1 MIILQSN
8 RLYVRRYTF
17 DDIDMFYALNGDP
30 ELMQHI
36 RPIMNYEQSKRFL
49 EENIQFYET
58 NPTSG
63 RWALVNKSDHHVV
76 GSLSL
81 LPLANTGDLHIGYV
95 LLKPYWGMGLAAEI
109 VRAGIEYAFH
119 ELQLKTLTAV
129 TYAENEASQK
139 VLLKNG
145 FSFERAFSE
154 EGKESRIYRL
164 NRQGSYLN
172 PVS

>member
-1 MIILQSN
+1 VNILQSN

-17 DDIDMFYALNGDP
+17 DDADMFYALNGDP

-36 RPIMNYEQSKRFL
+36 RPIMNYEQSTRFL

-58 NPTSG
+58 HPTLG
-63 RWALVNKSDHHVV
+63 RWALVSKSDHQVV

-81 LPLANTGDLHIGYV
+81 LPLANTGDVHIGYV
-95 LLKPYWGMGLAAEI
+95 LFKPFWGMGFAAEI
-109 VRAGIEYAFH
+109 VRSGIEYAFQ

-129 TYAENEASQK
+129 TYSENEASQK

-145 FSFERAFSE
+145 FYFERTFNE
-154 EGKESRIYRL
+154 GGKESRIYRL
-164 NRQGSYLN
+164 NRQDSHLN